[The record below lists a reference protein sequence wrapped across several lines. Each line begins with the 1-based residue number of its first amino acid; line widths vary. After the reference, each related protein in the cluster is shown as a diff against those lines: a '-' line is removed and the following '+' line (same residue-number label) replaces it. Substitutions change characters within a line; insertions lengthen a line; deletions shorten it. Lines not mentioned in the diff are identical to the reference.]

1 MTNSHPNAKTIFGGS
16 PSNDFGK
23 LIPPSFFHEI
33 SPQFSWFYQ
42 FLWYFKICSF
52 SLLFNDQLCLRPF
65 WPFAVWLSWSWAKSM
80 ARPQQ
85 RLVTCCAWLRR
96 CWWVWVGTCWG
107 NTWEPSHRT
116 LSWWRWRFDAFG
128 EVDLWK
134 SCDYGWPQNFGP
146 LWMMRYGVMDF
157 CWGSWEVLLRWANG
171 VGIPVRLLGWY
182 SMAPIKGRNDKWQIK
197 IMTKLWLIGPTLS
210 LRWFPT
216 SSVWIDISW
225 EDGIWTSQR
234 CFFSLVI
241 QPHQVGTPHSPHPRV
256 CRDRNCDSNVQLG

>member
-1 MTNSHPNAKTIFGGS
+1 MTNSHPNAKTIIGGS

-23 LIPPSFFHEI
+23 LIPPSVLHEI
-33 SPQFSWFYQ
+33 PPQFSWFYQ
-42 FLWYFKICSF
+42 FLWYFKICLF
-52 SLLFNDQLCLRPF
+52 SLLSNDQLCLRPF

-116 LSWWRWRFDAFG
+116 LSLLTFG
-128 EVDLWK
+128 NLMTMEDLRILGR
-134 SCDYGWPQNFGP
+134 YGWGMEWWIF
-146 LWMMRYGVMDF
+146 V
-157 CWGSWEVLLRWANG
+157 EVLGRFLLRWANG
-171 VGIPVRLLGWY
+171 VGVPVRLLAWY

-197 IMTKLWLIGPTLS
+197 IMKLWLNYDLLGRPCHWDDSRLPQSGSIFHGKMAFG
-210 LRWFPT
+210 RANGF
-216 SSVWIDISW
+216 
-225 EDGIWTSQR
+225 
-234 CFFSLVI
+234 FFSLVI